1 MARWAGTVWEGGN
14 RRHAVA
20 KAAKAKMVANLI
32 TVDRIILLLVFNLT
46 RDVLFILFAYAL
58 IPSIVQLV

>member
-1 MARWAGTVWEGGN
+1 MARWAGTVWEGGIGGMLEK
-14 RRHAVA
+14 AV
-20 KAAKAKMVANLI
+20 KAKMVANLI